1 MEWASNVCV
10 TLSSNETLSAVGCQI
25 RPIHSCQIEFA
36 CSLMLFRQH
45 IMICRSINSWKSK
58 CVTLNKCMALLSLPT
73 TPYYVNT
80 WHWIWAMRQNRPG
93 SNLIKYWSSRWT
105 LMKTGRLTLLS
116 DAPRAKIAPPS
127 HPRCQRSSTTWVRFT
142 WVTHHQRRA
151 DIKSCSKM
159 QIYRCQ
165 FHWLEIIFVFD
176 RIHTVFAWARDIKQ
190 VCLGF

>member
-73 TPYYVNT
+73 TPYYC
-80 WHWIWAMRQNRPG
+80 
-93 SNLIKYWSSRWT
+93 K
-105 LMKTGRLTLLS
+105 RLTLNLS
-116 DAPRAKIAPPS
+116 NASKSAWVKIWSKIGRVVELWWRRGAWHCCQTPRAPKLHHHPIPAASAPAPRGCASHESPTIKEEPVSNHVAK
-127 HPRCQRSSTTWVRFT
+127 C
-142 WVTHHQRRA
+142 
-151 DIKSCSKM
+151 
-159 QIYRCQ
+159 
-165 FHWLEIIFVFD
+165 IFISVSLTD
-176 RIHTVFAWARDIKQ
+176 
-190 VCLGF
+190 